1 MNITHT
7 MKGVNI
13 MAEEKV
19 KQSAEVCSYVD
30 DDQKNLNLEVAI
42 PGVKKDD
49 ILLKL
54 TSDSFYLRAPRE
66 DFEYVNTSAFCCPV
80 RAEEATSTYE
90 NGILK
95 ITVPFKDPMEGA
107 VEVPIT

>member
-1 MNITHT
+1 
-7 MKGVNI
+7 

-30 DDQKNLNLEVAI
+30 EDQKYLNLEVAI
-42 PGVKKDD
+42 PGVKKED
-49 ILLKL
+49 ISLRM
-54 TSDSFYLRAPRE
+54 TSDSLYLRAPRE

-80 RAEEATSTYE
+80 KAEEASSTYE

-95 ITVPFKDPMEGA
+95 IKVPFKDPMEGSF
-107 VEVPIT
+107 EVPIN